1 MLFFS
6 LFLCKCFLDGP
17 VNELENAKWITQ
29 TPEMRASR
37 KHKAERKFIVQSVEI
52 DGVYVHWQCKASCE
66 DTATSESAKNSAI
79 PKSYITGDDLQRL
92 KRLNLFES
100 CMLQINDKNYLI
112 IEESD
117 VIDRKSQWKKEQSEL
132 HLSSKE
138 ELLNINRL
146 TNILLFSF
154 PQAISIEF

>member
-1 MLFFS
+1 M
-6 LFLCKCFLDGP
+6 
-17 VNELENAKWITQ
+17 NELENAKWITQ

-66 DTATSESAKNSAI
+66 DTAESENAKNNSAI

-117 VIDRKSQWKKEQSEL
+117 VIDRKSQWKKEQSE
-132 HLSSKE
+132 
-138 ELLNINRL
+138 
-146 TNILLFSF
+146 FAYF
-154 PQAISIEF
+154 